1 MPDDAKQAWSE
12 VGAKFS
18 SFGRSVADRYREVEA
33 EPSDRSTESDL
44 RRAATELIDELSRGF
59 SAIGAT
65 LRDEQ
70 AKQDL
75 SNAVTAI
82 GDAITAT
89 VNEATQGLRSGSST
103 AKSNEAPPDEDGG
116 SSAST

>member
-1 MPDDAKQAWSE
+1 MADDAKQAWSE
-12 VGAKFS
+12 VGERFS
-18 SFGRSVADRYREVEA
+18 SFGRTVAERYRESGMSTPDEA
-33 EPSDRSTESDL
+33 AEGDL

-75 SNAVTAI
+75 TSAVNAI
-82 GDAITAT
+82 GEAITVT
-89 VNEATQGLRSGSST
+89 MNEATEGLRSGGSKASGDD
-103 AKSNEAPPDEDGG
+103 APSDGG
-116 SSAST
+116 PSSAST